1 MILIRAGQVLGLLFL
16 IGPISDLASSSD
28 SPARKAAIAVVL
40 AAFVAVY
47 LAVWPPA
54 PPLATKG
61 TNATRAA
68 LVLLAALGA
77 LTLVLGAPGSFAL
90 LFWYV
95 IAAAG
100 LTLPAAEALVVTGV
114 TAAAVAVGLAATG
127 SDSSTVA
134 AYTISLVAIG
144 AIMASLGSTTRANRK
159 LREAREELA
168 RLAVAEERSRIAR
181 DLHDLLGHTL
191 SLIAL
196 KTELAEKLVD
206 SDPQRARA
214 ELEEIQDVTRQALS
228 EVREAVQGYRRLAVA
243 DELEGARAALTAA
256 GIDCRIDGSTD
267 GLPEEIEDALA
278 WGVREATTNVV
289 RHSGASTCAISF
301 SADAETVALEVED
314 DGAPASGGSQ
324 NGTGLTG
331 LAERAQRL
339 EGTLEAGERPQGG
352 FRVRLTLPRRAT

>member
-1 MILIRAGQVLGLLFL
+1 MTLIRAGQALGLLFL
-16 IGPISDLASSSD
+16 IGPISDLVSGSQSA
-28 SPARKAAIAVVL
+28 AQKAAITAVL
-40 AAFVAVY
+40 AAFVALY
-47 LAVWPPA
+47 LSVWPPA
-54 PPLATKG
+54 QPPATRG

-68 LVLLAALGA
+68 IVLLAALGA

-95 IAAAG
+95 VAAAG
-100 LTLPAAEALVVTGV
+100 MALPAAEALVVTGV
-114 TAAAVAVGLAATG
+114 TGAAVGAGLAATG

-134 AYTISLVAIG
+134 AYAISLVAVG

-196 KTELAEKLVD
+196 KTELATKLVD
-206 SDPQRARA
+206 DDPRRARA
-214 ELEEIQDVTRQALS
+214 ELEEVQDVTRQALS

-256 GIDCRIDGSTD
+256 GIDCRIDASAD
-267 GLPEEIEDALA
+267 GLPDELEEALA
-278 WGVREATTNVV
+278 WAVREATTNVV
-289 RHSGASTCAISF
+289 RHSGASTCAISL

-314 DGAPASGGSQ
+314 DGAPASGSSQ
-324 NGTGLTG
+324 NGTGLAG
-331 LAERAQRL
+331 LAERARRL
-339 EGTLEAGERPQGG
+339 DGTLEAGERPQGG
-352 FRVRLTLPRRAT
+352 FRVRVTLPRRAA

>member
-1 MILIRAGQVLGLLFL
+1 MILIRAGQILGLLFL

-28 SPARKAAIAVVL
+28 SAAQKAAIAVVL

-54 PPLATKG
+54 PPLVRTG
-61 TNATRAA
+61 LNPTRAA

-77 LTLVLGAPGSFAL
+77 LTLVLGAPDSFAL

-95 IAAAG
+95 VAAAG
-100 LTLPAAEALVVTGV
+100 LALPAREALIVTGV
-114 TAAAVAVGLAATG
+114 TAGSVAIGLAATG

-134 AYTISLVAIG
+134 AYTVSLVAVG

-196 KTELAEKLVD
+196 KTELAAKLVA
-206 SDPQRARA
+206 SDASRARR
-214 ELEEIQDVTRQALS
+214 ELEEVQKVTRQALS
-228 EVREAVQGYRRLAVA
+228 EVREAVQGYRRPALA
-243 DELEGARAALTAA
+243 DELEGARSALSAA
-256 GIDCRIDGSTD
+256 GIDCRIDGSAQE
-267 GLPEEIEDALA
+267 LPDEIESALA
-278 WGVREATTNVV
+278 WAVREATTNIV
-289 RHSGASTCAISF
+289 RHSGARTCAISL
-301 SADAETVALEVED
+301 STGDGNVALQIDD
-314 DGAPASGGSQ
+314 DGVRAPGASQ
-324 NGTGLTG
+324 NGAGLAG
-331 LAERAQRL
+331 LAERARRL
-339 EGTLEAGERPQGG
+339 DGTLEAGARPAGG
-352 FRVRLTLPRRAT
+352 FRVRLTLPLEAP